1 MSKFSVTAVTKEDEQ
16 YHEVVEA
23 ADRFEVY
30 RDIRARGDRVLN
42 LTDDEAAP
50 WFSFGKLLHIFGSVT
65 LDEKVLLT
73 RNMAAMLEAGLTT
86 SRALGVMERQVTNKR
101 LRSILRSLIGEVK
114 SGGTLSQALAKFP
127 EVFPALLISMVKAGE
142 ESGKLAEALRV
153 VSQQMQK
160 MSALTKK
167 IRGAMIYP
175 AIVIIAMIGIGILML
190 IYVVPT
196 LTQTFQEAGAELPA
210 QTQLIIN
217 TSQFL
222 VNHTLVAIASFL
234 LFVVTLIAAARSP
247 QGRRTLSWVFLRIP
261 VIRSIV
267 QETFAARTT
276 RTLSSLLSAGV
287 DMLYAISIARE
298 VVGNS
303 FYQDVLREAE
313 SEVQK
318 GKGLSATFAKYPRLY
333 PPLVAEMI
341 AVGEETGRLSD
352 LLKETATFY
361 EDSVEQATKDLSTI
375 VEPVLMVLIGG
386 FVGFFA
392 VSMISPIY
400 SLSNSF

>member
-1 MSKFSVTAVTKEDEQ
+1 
-16 YHEVVEA
+16 
-23 ADRFEVY
+23 
-30 RDIRARGDRVLN
+30 
-42 LTDDEAAP
+42 
-50 WFSFGKLLHIFGSVT
+50 
-65 LDEKVLLT
+65 
-73 RNMAAMLEAGLTT
+73 
-86 SRALGVMERQVTNKR
+86 
-101 LRSILRSLIGEVK
+101 
-114 SGGTLSQALAKFP
+114 
-127 EVFPALLISMVKAGE
+127 
-142 ESGKLAEALRV
+142 
-153 VSQQMQK
+153 
-160 MSALTKK
+160 
-167 IRGAMIYP
+167 
-175 AIVIIAMIGIGILML
+175 ML

-196 LTQTFQEAGAELPA
+196 LTQTFKEAGAKLPA

-222 VNHTLVAIASFL
+222 VENTVLSIAGFIVLVSL
-234 LFVVTLIAAARSP
+234 LIAAARSP
-247 QGRRTLSWVFLRIP
+247 QGRRILSWVFLRVP

-267 QETFAARTT
+267 QETYSARTT

-303 FYQDVLREAE
+303 YYQEVLREAE
-313 SEVQK
+313 GEVQK
-318 GKGLSATFAKYPRLY
+318 GKGLSATFAKYPHLY
-333 PPLVAEMI
+333 PPLVSEMV

-361 EDSVEQATKDLSTI
+361 EDSVEQQTKDLSTI
-375 VEPVLMVLIGG
+375 VEPALMVLIGG

>member
-1 MSKFSVTAVTKEDEQ
+1 MPKFSVTAVTKDDEQ

-23 ADRFEVY
+23 NDRFQIY
-30 RDIRARGDRVLN
+30 RDIRARGDRVIDIDEVGTGGWFSLAPLLN
-42 LTDDEAAP
+42 L
-50 WFSFGKLLHIFGSVT
+50 FGSVS

-73 RNMAAMLEAGLTT
+73 RNLSAMLDAGLTA
-86 SRALGVMERQVTNKR
+86 SRALGVMERQVTNAR
-101 LRSILRSLIGEVK
+101 LKSILGSLIGEVK
-114 SGGTLSQALAKFP
+114 GGGTLSQALAKFP
-127 EVFPALLISMVKAGE
+127 EVFPALLVSMVKAGE

-153 VSQQMQK
+153 VSEQMQK

-175 AIVIIAMIGIGILML
+175 AIVIVAMVGIGILML

-196 LTQTFQEAGAELPA
+196 LTQTFQEAGAQLPA

-222 VNHTLVAIASFL
+222 VENTIVAIAGFI
-234 LFVVTLIAAARSP
+234 LFVALIISVARSP
-247 QGRRTLSWVFLRIP
+247 QGRRALTWFFLRVP

-267 QETFAARTT
+267 QETYSARTA

-287 DMLYAISIARE
+287 DMIYAISIARE

-303 FYQDVLREAE
+303 FYQEVLREAE
-313 SEVQK
+313 AEVQK
-318 GKGLSATFAKYPRLY
+318 GKGLSATFTKYPRLY
-333 PPLVAEMI
+333 PPLVAEMV

-352 LLKETATFY
+352 LLKETASFY
-361 EDSVEQATKDLSTI
+361 EDSVEQQTKDLSTI
-375 VEPVLMVLIGG
+375 VEPALMVLIGA